1 MNPATSAEAQFRA
14 AASKHRDFA
23 KARTTE
29 KENSIGGKGL
39 EVQPEAAV
47 SLRTAELFDKLADDM
62 AAIGREHGRK

>member
-14 AASKHRDFA
+14 AAAKHRDFA
-23 KARTTE
+23 KVRTTE

-47 SLRTAELFDKLADDM
+47 SLRTAALFDHLADDM
-62 AAIGREHGRK
+62 AAIARDHGRK